1 MWCVDTHTHTN
12 TQEYIQTIKENNI
25 IPFAAIW
32 MDLEMI
38 ILSEVRQE
46 KINIVWYY
54 LFMESKKKTDR
65 DGYNYKTEI
74 DSQA

>member
-1 MWCVDTHTHTN
+1 
-12 TQEYIQTIKENNI
+12 
-25 IPFAAIW
+25 